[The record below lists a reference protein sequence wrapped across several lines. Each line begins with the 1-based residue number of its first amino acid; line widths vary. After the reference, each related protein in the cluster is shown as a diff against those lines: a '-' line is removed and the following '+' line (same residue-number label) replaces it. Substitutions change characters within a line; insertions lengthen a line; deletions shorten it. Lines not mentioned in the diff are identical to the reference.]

1 MQAYSCLTGNGRRAL
16 PTRMALPY
24 AGLLQPCGQMLRLA
38 VAIFFILHSAFF
50 ISCSD
55 DLSLSDDSAADAVVA
70 TAGGRLRI
78 TADEGT
84 SATRTTISGVTTTFD
99 DGDIVGCVICTKD
112 ASGNY
117 QYLCTSKWKY
127 SSTYRTFL
135 IERYWTTT
143 APTSSEAHTRAD
155 EESSSTTLY
164 AYEPIEGDIENFL
177 ISYETDSSDPAD
189 SSDDTDVGSGYTLIS
204 DDAGTLYLFFYR
216 PYNDPLESVED
227 RPFLSYW
234 PKVTVDGTTSYLM
247 GFAGP
252 SADCTFSTTVA
263 KADDSGSYTTTTGT
277 LNDSVKCFSWE
288 EYPIFIHLDQSLQAS
303 GETAYGLEMS
313 DGLSAQY
320 LNGISS
326 ETNETL
332 RLSFNKQAAT
342 VRVMASETL
351 TEAYLINGKD
361 STIVTQDDGKYVVW
375 SDHPIIAGS
384 LVSIKETSDV
394 NFTDAHSLYQY
405 SRIQGSDQIAGC
417 VYTPSFDYTVPSGAV
432 SITSAARFH
441 LPPQEDFNARLLYKT
456 SSSDTYQYLDVS
468 ALGNSTL
475 EAGMRYTVNLFSID
489 DQYLYVSST
498 SAYKTNGAY
507 LTLGRE
513 DSGTLSYTSSSTTY
527 TFGSTTISYY
537 FKMSNGNGEYL
548 GIYAPTTMTLTVYL
562 VNETST
568 PSAVIFETDEEYSG
582 TTLYSSPSFTSVT
595 DDSGNTVL
603 KATVQL
609 TEGFYRMRRSGGTC
623 NLIYA
628 TLTM

>member
-1 MQAYSCLTGNGRRAL
+1 MSIRLHRLTGLGSLLLGLGAL
-16 PTRMALPY
+16 CA
-24 AGLLQPCGQMLRLA
+24 
-38 VAIFFILHSAFF
+38 
-50 ISCSD
+50 CSD
-55 DLSLSDDSAADAVVA
+55 DLALSDDSAADAVIA

-78 TADEGT
+78 TADAGT

-342 VRVMASETL
+342 VRVMAPETL

-507 LTLGRE
+507 LTLGCE
-513 DSGTLSYTSSSTTY
+513 TSGYTYTGGLKNLSSSSSSDGTTSYTIDGTTLTY
-527 TFGSTTISYY
+527 YYY
-537 FKMSNGNGEYL
+537 FANTGGYYL
-548 GIYAPTTMTLTVYL
+548 GVYVPTTMTLTLYL
-562 VNETST
+562 VPQSST
-568 PSAVIFETDEEYSG
+568 PSVVIFETDEEYSG
-582 TTLYSSPSFTSVT
+582 NTLYSTPELKTTT
-595 DDSGNTVL
+595 DDNNNTVL
-603 KATVQL
+603 KAQVQL
-609 TEGFYRMRRSGGTC
+609 TEGFYRVRRSNGNC
-623 NLIYA
+623 YLLYA